1 MFSKSMEE
9 SKATVPHWN
18 SRTALLYGDDKI
30 SSLQDKHVLVIGL
43 GGVGSFAA
51 EFLVRG
57 GIGALTI
64 VDGDTVDTTNRNRQ
78 LPALISTNGEWKA
91 DVMAKRLLD
100 INPDLKLTVHKTF
113 IEKDITDELL
123 EVQYDYVVDCIDT
136 VAPKVSLLKK
146 AHAKGYPIVSS
157 MGAGG
162 KTDPTMIEINDI
174 SKVHHCKLARYVKK
188 RLHRSDIRKGIIAV
202 FSPEEVSEKALALTE
217 NTQNKVSY
225 YGTISYIPA
234 SFGAFCASVVLRD
247 LMDALPLKKHK

>member
-1 MFSKSMEE
+1 MEE

-100 INPDLKLTVHKTF
+100 INPDLKLTK
-113 IEKDITDELL
+113 
-123 EVQYDYVVDCIDT
+123 
-136 VAPKVSLLKK
+136 PLLKK
-146 AHAKGYPIVSS
+146 TSPMNCWKCS
-157 MGAGG
+157 MI
-162 KTDPTMIEINDI
+162 M
-174 SKVHHCKLARYVKK
+174 L
-188 RLHRSDIRKGIIAV
+188 LIA
-202 FSPEEVSEKALALTE
+202 S
-217 NTQNKVSY
+217 
-225 YGTISYIPA
+225 IP
-234 SFGAFCASVVLRD
+234 L
-247 LMDALPLKKHK
+247 LQK

>member
-1 MFSKSMEE
+1 MEQSE
-9 SKATVPHWN
+9 TTVPHWN
-18 SRTALLYGDDKI
+18 SRTSLLYGDEKI
-30 SSLQDKHVLVIGL
+30 GSLLDKHVLVIGL

-78 LPALISTNGEWKA
+78 LPALISTNGKWKA
-91 DVMAKRLLD
+91 DVMAERLLD
-100 INPDLKLTVHKTF
+100 INPELKLTVHRTF

-123 EVQYDYVVDCIDT
+123 ETPYDYVVDCIDT

-146 AHAKGYPIVSS
+146 AHAKGYRIVSS

-162 KTDPTMIEINDI
+162 KTDPTMIEISDI

-188 RLHRSDIRKGIIAV
+188 RLHRNDIRHGIIAV

-234 SFGAFCASVVLRD
+234 SFGAHCASVVLRD
-247 LMDALPLKKHK
+247 LIGVLPTMKKRK

>member
-1 MFSKSMEE
+1 MEQTNNP
-9 SKATVPHWN
+9 KVPHWN
-18 SRTALLYGDDKI
+18 SRTSLLYGDDKVG
-30 SSLQDKHVLVIGL
+30 SLLDKHVLIIGL
-43 GGVGSFAA
+43 GGVGSYAA

-78 LPALISTNGEWKA
+78 LPALTSTIGEWKA
-91 DVMAKRLLD
+91 DIMRQRLLD
-100 INPDLKLTVHKTF
+100 INPELKITVHRTF

-123 EVQYDYVVDCIDT
+123 ETEFDYVVDCIDT

-146 AHAKGYPIVSS
+146 AYAKGYKIVSS

-162 KTDPTMIEINDI
+162 KTDPTKIEISDI

-188 RLHRSDIRKGIIAV
+188 RLHRGDIRKGIIAV
-202 FSPEEVSEKALALTE
+202 FSPEEVSADALALTE
-217 NTQNKVSY
+217 NTQNKISY

-234 SFGAFCASVVLRD
+234 TFGAHCASVVLRD
-247 LMDALPLKKHK
+247 LMNEFPHK

>member
-1 MFSKSMEE
+1 MEQSE
-9 SKATVPHWN
+9 SRVPHWN
-18 SRTALLYGDDKI
+18 SRTSLLYGEEKI
-30 SSLQDKHVLVIGL
+30 GSLLDKHVLVIGL

-78 LPALISTNGEWKA
+78 LPALISTNGKWKA
-91 DVMAKRLLD
+91 DVMAERLLD
-100 INPDLKLTVHKTF
+100 INPELKLTVHKTF
-113 IEKDITDELL
+113 IERDIVDELL
-123 EVQYDYVVDCIDT
+123 ETPYDYVVDCIDT

-162 KTDPTMIEINDI
+162 KTDPTKIDICDI

-188 RLHRSDIRKGIIAV
+188 RLHRSDIRHGIIAV
-202 FSPEEVSEKALALTE
+202 FSPEEVSEQALALTE

-234 SFGAFCASVVLRD
+234 SFGAHCASVVLRG
-247 LMDALPLKKHK
+247 LIGVLPPMKKRK